1 MGKHGE
7 HGALVSRARHHAGA
21 GLAAALLTL
30 SASSASAG
38 CRLALLL
45 ALDISSSVDA
55 REDALQRGGLA
66 SALVAPEVREA
77 ILSVPGQSVALAVYE
92 WSGRYQQ
99 DLVLDWQL
107 LTDGAAIDRAAAQIA
122 ASRRSYADFPT
133 ALGYALGHAAT
144 LFRNAPICDA
154 RVIDVSG
161 DGVNNEGFPPAL
173 AYQNFDLAEVTV
185 NGLAIEGAAEGI
197 ADYYQRE
204 VIRGPGAF
212 VEQAAGFEDFE
223 RAMRRK
229 LVRET
234 RAQVLGAIRP

>member
-1 MGKHGE
+1 MDEHGQ
-7 HGALVSRARHHAGA
+7 HGALVSALRCLAAGA
-21 GLAAALLTL
+21 LLALVAAPAT
-30 SASSASAG
+30 AG

-55 REDALQRGGLA
+55 AEDALQRGGLA
-66 SALVAPEVREA
+66 SALTAPEVRAA
-77 ILSVPGQSVALAVYE
+77 ILSVPGQSVALAVFE

-99 DLVLDWQL
+99 DLVLDWQVL
-107 LTDGAAIDRAAAQIA
+107 SDGAAIDSAAAAIA

-144 LFRNAPICDA
+144 LFRSAPPCDA

-185 NGLAIEGAAEGI
+185 NGLAIEGVAESV
-197 ADYYQRE
+197 AEYYLRE

-212 VEQAAGFEDFE
+212 VEQASGFDDFE

-234 RAQVLGAIRP
+234 QAQIFGAARP